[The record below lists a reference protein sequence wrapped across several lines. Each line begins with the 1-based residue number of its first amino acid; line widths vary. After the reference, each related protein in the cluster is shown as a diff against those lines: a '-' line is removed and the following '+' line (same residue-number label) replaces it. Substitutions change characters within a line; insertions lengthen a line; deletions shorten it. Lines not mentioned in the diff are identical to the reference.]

1 MAETISLNLSSREV
15 HGKKVKQLRSQGVI
29 PVHMY
34 GGKMTP
40 ANLQVSGADLRKVLE
55 RVGGNVPLFIEID
68 GTGENICFVREV
80 QRHPVTE
87 EVLHVDFLRVE
98 ATQVVTA
105 DVPIV
110 LDGEAPAVR
119 NLGGTLAQPIQSL
132 TVEALPANM
141 PAELLLDVGGLEDFE
156 MAVRVA
162 DIIVG
167 PDVTVLNEPRDMV
180 ARVMAPRLEE
190 EFEAVTGEEEEV
202 EGEEIEGEEA
212 EGEEAA
218 EGAAEE
224 EAE

>member
-119 NLGGTLAQPIQSL
+119 NLGGTLAQPLQSL

>member
-15 HGKKVKQLRSQGVI
+15 HGKKVKQLRAQGVI

-55 RVGGNVPLFIEID
+55 RVGGNVPLSIEVD

-110 LDGEAPAVR
+110 LEGEAPAVR
-119 NLGGTLAQPIQSL
+119 NLGGTLAQPLQSL

-141 PAELLLDVGGLEDFE
+141 PAELRLDVGGLEDFE

-190 EFEAVTGEEEEV
+190 EFEAVTGEEAEV

-218 EGAAEE
+218 EGDAEE